1 MKKPT
6 ASETLF
12 HGFGVGTLKF
22 PTITYGPP
30 HPIDQPGPESV
41 KINESLTIMEFI
53 SDLYPHAGLVPKE
66 PIEKAK
72 ARVFVSFMESVI
84 MPIVLG
90 TIFIG
95 TKDISELYTAFDFV
109 QSRLPDDSQY
119 AIGNSFTIADIAAV
133 AIFSMVE
140 VVLSNDLG
148 IYKQGEGLKVYE
160 VYKSAKYDK
169 LRGYVTRLLDR
180 PSVKSSFYY
189 VSSQFHFAMR

>member
-1 MKKPT
+1 
-6 ASETLF
+6 
-12 HGFGVGTLKF
+12 
-22 PTITYGPP
+22 
-30 HPIDQPGPESV
+30 
-41 KINESLTIMEFI
+41 MEFI

-66 PIEKAK
+66 PVEKAK

-119 AIGNSFTIADIAAV
+119 AVGNSFTIADIAAV
-133 AIFSMVE
+133 AVFSMVE

-148 IYKQGEGLKVYE
+148 NYKQGEGLKVYE
-160 VYKSAKYDK
+160 VYKSSKYDK
-169 LRGYVTRLLDR
+169 LRGYVKMLLDR
-180 PSVKSSFYY
+180 PSVQRGIDLVSELCHSIVKGELKSL
-189 VSSQFHFAMR
+189 